1 MVSLGYSYK
10 MTITS
15 TRIRILLSV
24 ALISFGVLFRLIP
37 HPVNIAPIG
46 AIALFGGSKLPK
58 RYAVSVIVA
67 TMLLSD
73 VLIGFHGVMAYT
85 WGSYLLIALLGGFV
99 LQKTSVIK
107 IGGMALTSSFLFFT
121 ISNFGVWLHSG
132 MYTKTIDGLIQ
143 CYIMALPFY
152 QNTLIGDV
160 FFSSLLFGGYTVFA
174 VVKYSLSTKLQPL
187 HVEK

>member
-1 MVSLGYSYK
+1 

-15 TRIRILLSV
+15 TRSRLILTV
-24 ALISFGVLFRLIP
+24 TLISFGILFRLIP
-37 HPVNIAPIG
+37 HPANIAPIG

-85 WGSYLLIALLGGFV
+85 WGSYLLIALLGGSI
-99 LQKTSVIK
+99 LQKASVIK
-107 IGGMALTSSFLFFT
+107 IGGMALTSSFLFFV

-132 MYTKTIDGLIQ
+132 MYTKTIEGLMQ

-152 QNTLIGDV
+152 QNTVIGDV
-160 FFSSLLFGGYTVFA
+160 FFSSLLFGGYTIIA
-174 VVKYSLSTKLQPL
+174 VAKDSLSTKLPIHL
-187 HVEK
+187 EK